1 MLYKRV
7 KKKFHHKA
15 SLMISMLRLLMS
27 FTGLNSGKCQ
37 GSNQDSFY
45 IPLAFMTG
53 TISAG
58 LKINSFT
65 VAAEEIEN

>member
-1 MLYKRV
+1 
-7 KKKFHHKA
+7 
-15 SLMISMLRLLMS
+15 MISMLRLLMS